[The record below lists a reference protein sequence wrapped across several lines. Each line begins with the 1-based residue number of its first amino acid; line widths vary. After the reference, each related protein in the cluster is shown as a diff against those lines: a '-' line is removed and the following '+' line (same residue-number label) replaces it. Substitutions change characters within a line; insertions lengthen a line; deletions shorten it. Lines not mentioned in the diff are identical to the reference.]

1 MIDSKIGDNLDLDVA
16 SSEPTNLSH
25 ERLRRAIRQAGG
37 NNAVSERSG
46 IPLSTIGRYLA
57 GFDMKFAAAQALAKA
72 CDVTI
77 EWLATGQNSAV
88 LPVPPQPP
96 AAAAPAPLFQT
107 VHMDMQQRDPS
118 GRPFAQI
125 VCILYDEAKARLDAG
140 DA

>member
-1 MIDSKIGDNLDLDVA
+1 
-16 SSEPTNLSH
+16 
-25 ERLRRAIRQAGG
+25 
-37 NNAVSERSG
+37 
-46 IPLSTIGRYLA
+46 
-57 GFDMKFAAAQALAKA
+57 MKFAAAQALAKA

-107 VHMDMQQRDPS
+107 VHMDMLAAAIAGATKVFAEQQRDPS